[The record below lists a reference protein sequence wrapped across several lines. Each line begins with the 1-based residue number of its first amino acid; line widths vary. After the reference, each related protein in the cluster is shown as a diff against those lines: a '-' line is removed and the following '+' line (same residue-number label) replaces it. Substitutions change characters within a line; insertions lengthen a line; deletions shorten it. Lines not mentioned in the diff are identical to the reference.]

1 MSAKLSNRKLLFCLM
16 KFQQQKLITVKE
28 KEMNFAETKYGA
40 KRVDDS
46 KVNA

>member
-1 MSAKLSNRKLLFCLM
+1 M

-28 KEMNFAETKYGA
+28 KEINFAETKYGA